1 MQRKRA
7 VNSERPWK
15 LQEHL
20 LWELFYMA
28 KTGKSSLP
36 TGRLQR
42 SASIWSHT
50 RISGLQ
56 ENKIPQIVEL
66 IESQLERYPLQQT
79 HIWC

>member
-7 VNSERPWK
+7 VNSERHWK

-36 TGRLQR
+36 TGGLSFDYNHLPRFGVL
-42 SASIWSHT
+42 SKNYT

-56 ENKIPQIVEL
+56 ENKILQIV
-66 IESQLERYPLQQT
+66 
-79 HIWC
+79 